1 MTQRDKLRILVTGG
15 GGFIGSHLC
24 QRLLDHGH
32 SVICLDN
39 FVSSSPRN
47 IDVLQGH
54 PQFELIQQDVSLP
67 LTLQVDQ
74 IYNLACPASPVQYQ
88 LNPVQTIRTNVA
100 GATSVLELAKTTGA
114 RVLQASTSEI
124 YGDPAVH
131 PQPESYWGHVNPI
144 GLRACYDEGKRCA
157 EALFFAY
164 HQQFAVDIKVVRI
177 FNTYGPRT
185 QLNDG
190 RVISN
195 FTVQALR
202 GEDITVY
209 GDGSQTRSFCY
220 VDDLV
225 SGLIAMMNSEQGFTG
240 PVNLGNP
247 EEITILE
254 LAQKLTEMTASGS
267 SIVLKALPQD
277 DPRQRMPDIQLAQQ
291 RLNWWPSTT
300 LSQGLARTIDYF
312 AQELARVNRTSPAG
326 QPIHSKDH

>member
-1 MTQRDKLRILVTGG
+1 MDQREKQRILVTGG

-24 QRLLDHGH
+24 HRLLGNGH
-32 SVICLDN
+32 SVVCLDN

-47 IDVLQGH
+47 IDTLLSH
-54 PQFELIQQDVSLP
+54 PRFELIQQDVSLP
-67 LTLQVDQ
+67 LNVRADQ

-88 LNPVQTIRTNVA
+88 LDPVQTIRTNVA
-100 GATSVLELAKTTGA
+100 GATNVLELAKATGA

-131 PQPESYWGHVNPI
+131 PQAESYWGHVNPI

-185 QLNDG
+185 QLDDG

-195 FTVQALR
+195 FAVQALR
-202 GEDITVY
+202 GQDLTVY

-254 LAQKLTEMTASGS
+254 LAQMLREMTASAS
-267 SIVLKALPQD
+267 SIVLKPLPQD
-277 DPRQRMPDIQLAQQ
+277 DPRQRMPDIQLARQ
-291 RLNWWPSTT
+291 RLNWQPSTP
-300 LSQGLARTIDYF
+300 LKHGLARTIDYF
-312 AQELARVNRTSPAG
+312 GQELIRVNRTSLVG
-326 QPIHSKDH
+326 QPIHSIDH